1 MKPASNIV
9 FKQGRAIRLDQVCDL
24 VAASRAT
31 VWRWARADATFPKPF
46 RLGPAVTAWDEQEIL
61 DWIEGKKATRLSGD

>member
-9 FKQGRAIRLDQVCDL
+9 PKQGRAIRLSQVCDL

-31 VWRWARADATFPKPF
+31 VWRWSRADGTFPKPF
-46 RLGPAVTAWDEQEIL
+46 RLGPAVTAWDEREIL
-61 DWIEGKKATRLSGD
+61 DWIEDKKAMRLSGN